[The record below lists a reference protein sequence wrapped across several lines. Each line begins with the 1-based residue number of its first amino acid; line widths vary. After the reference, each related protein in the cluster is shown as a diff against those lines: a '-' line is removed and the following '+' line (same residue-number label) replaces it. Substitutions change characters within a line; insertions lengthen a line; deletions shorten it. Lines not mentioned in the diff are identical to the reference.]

1 MPNYRLYENL
11 AILLPMFFPAQ
22 SQHDMFLMRKNHLDF
37 KAVAQAL
44 AMDKAKLEDYIMV
57 SLLHMLSYNSTTCQ
71 CPICTGCP
79 IPSCTRGPV
88 SKRRFSQMC
97 LKVSVNIHHSLKS
110 YKNINLFPNH
120 SVILH
125 CRVFFCLYLFSVVKK
140 KILVI
145 FLTLISIV

>member
-57 SLLHMLSYNSTTCQ
+57 SLLHMLCYNSTTCQ
-71 CPICTGCP
+71 CPICTGCA
-79 IPSCTRGPV
+79 IPFCTRGPV
-88 SKRRFSQMC
+88 SKRRLLQMC
-97 LKVSVNIHHSLKS
+97 LKVSVNIHHSLKP
-110 YKNINLFPNH
+110 YKNNFQ
-120 SVILH
+120 VI
-125 CRVFFCLYLFSVVKK
+125 V
-140 KILVI
+140 
-145 FLTLISIV
+145 